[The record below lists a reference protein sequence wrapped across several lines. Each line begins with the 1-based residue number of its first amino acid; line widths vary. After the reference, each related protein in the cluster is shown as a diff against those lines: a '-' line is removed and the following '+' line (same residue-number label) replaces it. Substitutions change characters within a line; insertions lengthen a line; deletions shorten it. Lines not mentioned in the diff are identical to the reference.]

1 MVDISQATIAEA
13 ARHFLETLS
22 DKERIA
28 KQAEVQR
35 FIRWCGADR
44 VFGHLHGQE
53 VANYA
58 DTLMGGV
65 TDATRRADDVRAFLV
80 YAKKEGYTTTNLGT
94 HLRLRK
100 GSPRRKAATQA
111 APEEVP
117 ITVEEQ
123 AAREGE
129 LVSLKAQRPQ
139 ILQDIKRAME
149 DKDFRENAP
158 LDAARQ
164 QKAFIEGR
172 IRELEATLEQAV
184 IVAAKPVRTGDTI
197 AVGSTV
203 VLRNLGSNAQQTY
216 TLAWPTDVDAA
227 EGRISIESPVGKAL
241 LDHRAGD
248 EIEVSAPSGKLRFRI
263 EQIEL

>member
-1 MVDISQATIAEA
+1 MVDAAETTLADA
-13 ARHFLETLS
+13 AGSFLETLPG
-22 DKERIA
+22 EQRIA
-28 KQAEVQR
+28 RQAEVQR
-35 FIRWCGADR
+35 FVRWCGADR
-44 VFGHLHGQE
+44 ALSHLHGQE

-58 DTLMGGV
+58 DTLAGGGAG
-65 TDATRRADDVRAFLV
+65 ATRRAEDVRAFLV
-80 YAKKEGYTTTNLGT
+80 YAQKAGYTTTNLGV

-100 GSPRRKAATQA
+100 SSARRKAVVQA

-117 ITVEEQ
+117 ITVEER
-123 AAREGE
+123 AAREAE
-129 LVSLKAQRPQ
+129 LASLKSQRPQ
-139 ILQDIKRAME
+139 ILQDIQRAME

-164 QKAFIEGR
+164 QKAFVEGR
-172 IRELEATLEQAV
+172 IRELEVTLDQAV
-184 IVAAKPVRTGDTI
+184 IVDAKPAATGDSI
-197 AVGSTV
+197 SVGSKV
-203 VLRNLGSNAQQTY
+203 VLRNLRSDARQTY

-241 LDHRAGD
+241 LDHRTGD